1 MGKGAHTMSN
11 ESSQLT
17 GARILVLEDEVL
29 VAMMIEDMLQEL
41 GCQVVGPF
49 ARMDEAL
56 ERIAASGGI
65 DLAVLDVNVAGQAS
79 YPVAEALAK
88 TETPFIFSTG
98 YDAEGLP
105 EIWRSRPS
113 LRKPFMLGEL
123 ERVLHQVL
131 GAH

>member
-1 MGKGAHTMSN
+1 MSN
-11 ESSQLT
+11 PVRGLS

-29 VAMMIEDMLQEL
+29 VAMMIEDMLEEL
-41 GCQVVGPF
+41 GCQVVGPY

-56 ERIAASGGI
+56 ERIAAQGGI
-65 DLAVLDVNVAGQAS
+65 DLAVLDVNVAGQTS

-98 YDAEGLP
+98 YDAGGMP
-105 EIWRSRPS
+105 EPWRDRPS

-131 GAH
+131 DAH